1 MSFNLMEAAKG
12 LFTNDLVSKASAY
25 LGESEGGITKAI
37 AGILP
42 SVLGGIADKSGSNE
56 GANIVAGLAQEQHS
70 GGVLDSL
77 SNFFGNESGS
87 LLNKGAG
94 LLSGLFG
101 ENKLGMLTNLISGF
115 SGAKSTSITSLL
127 SMAAPAVLGF
137 LGKHAAENNL
147 NAGGLAAMLSSQKS
161 NITAALPQGLN
172 LGSVFNSFAAPAEAA
187 ANTVKAAPSPAA
199 AHHAE
204 VAAEAPGNGLK
215 WLLPL
220 LLLALAAMA
229 VLYFVKGCNN
239 DAAGGAHN
247 GHDSTQHEATHAGAT
262 DKPTEGGST
271 ATAGKLDS
279 LGNYIYDLGETITL
293 TLPNNGGELKV
304 GKNSTEAKLVAFLN
318 DKNAAIDTAK
328 GNWFE
333 LTNVRFKK
341 GSADL
346 TDESMEQLK
355 NMVAI
360 SKAYPTAVFKLGG
373 YTDNTGP
380 AAVNVA
386 LSQKRADAV
395 AAMVKK
401 LGAAASAIAGAKG
414 YGPEHPI
421 CPENN
426 TPECQAQNRRVAV
439 NVKAK

>member
-12 LFTNDLVSKASAY
+12 LFTDDLVSKASAY
-25 LGESEGGITKAI
+25 LGESEGGISKAI

-42 SVLGGIADKSGSNE
+42 SVLGGITDKSGSNE

-77 SNFFGNESGS
+77 GNFFGNESGS

-101 ENKLGMLTNLISGF
+101 ENKLGMLTNLISSF
-115 SGAKSTSITSLL
+115 SGAKNTSITSLL
-127 SMAAPAVLGF
+127 SMATPALLGF
-137 LGKHAAENNL
+137 LGKHATENNL
-147 NAGGLAAMLSSQKS
+147 NAGGLATLLSSQKS
-161 NITAALPQGLN
+161 NITAALPEGLN
-172 LGSVFNSFAAPAEAA
+172 LGSVFNSFSAPTEAA
-187 ANTVKAAPSPAA
+187 GHTVKAAAPLVAHHYEAPAA
-199 AHHAE
+199 E
-204 VAAEAPGNGLK
+204 PGNGLK
-215 WLLPL
+215 WLLPI
-220 LLLALAAMA
+220 LLLALIAMA
-229 VLYFVKGCNN
+229 VLYFVKGCNS
-239 DAAGGAHN
+239 DTSGGAHS
-247 GHDSTQHEATHAGAT
+247 GHDSAQHDANHAGAM
-262 DKPTEGGST
+262 DKPAEGG
-271 ATAGKLDS
+271 AKAAAGKLDS
-279 LGNYIYDLGETITL
+279 MGNYIYDLGETVTL

-304 GKNSTEAKLVAFLN
+304 GKNSTEAKLIAFLN

-373 YTDNTGP
+373 YTDNTGS
-380 AAVNVA
+380 AAGNVA

-401 LGAAASAIAGAKG
+401 MGAAASAIEGAKG